1 MAGLSFND
9 QKQVK
14 RPGLWFIPVALI
26 VVCVLLITISVR
38 VGNTGVFAVMRSGVQ
53 AVANPLASVCSG
65 ISKPFKSVGSS
76 NSYSDDEID
85 KIVQE
90 NAQLKT
96 LVAQLEEY
104 RQQDQRLTTLLEL
117 SDTYGLK
124 TVAGKIVSR
133 SSGWNQTATINV
145 GSNQGLRAGMG
156 VMSSCGLY
164 GQVESVSATTAT
176 VRLISD
182 ATSKVSAMVQ
192 NTRSTGI
199 VSGSYDGNL
208 VLDYISVD
216 TTVGEGDVVLSSGEG
231 GTYPS
236 GIIIGTVKSV
246 EIDSSKLYYRISV
259 DPILS
264 FNSCEEVLVLTGD
277 EDKTASLVDLDHIN
291 EIKSS
296 LSALSEKSSSVGAAQ
311 GSSTNNSSTTSEASD
326 GFNSGDSNNASGN
339 SSGSSGDNSGSSS
352 ANSSKGS
359 NKSSTSES
367 STKAGSDSKKK
378 DNSG

>member
-1 MAGLSFND
+1 MAGLAFND
-9 QKQVK
+9 QKQSK
-14 RPGLWFIPVALI
+14 RPGLWLIPVVLI

-38 VGNTGVFAVMRSGVQ
+38 VGNTGVFAAVRSGVQ
-53 AVANPLASVCSG
+53 TIANPLTSLCSG
-65 ISKPFKSVGSS
+65 VSTPFKSVGSGS
-76 NSYSDDEID
+76 SYSDDEVD

-124 TVAGKIVSR
+124 TVAAKIVGT

-145 GSNQGLRAGMG
+145 GSNQGLQEGMG

-164 GQVESVSATTAT
+164 GQVESVSATSAT

-182 ATSKVSAMVQ
+182 ATSKVSAMIQ

-216 TTVGEGDVVLSSGEG
+216 TTVGEGDVVLTSGEG
-231 GTYPS
+231 GTYPR

-246 EIDSSKLYYRISV
+246 EVDSSKLYYRIAV
-259 DPILS
+259 DPILN
-264 FNSCEEVLVLTGD
+264 FDSCEEVLVLTGD
-277 EDKTASLVDLDHIN
+277 EDETAGLVDIDLIN

-296 LSALSEKSSSVGAAQ
+296 ISSSTSSSSSSSSNTSGTSSS
-311 GSSTNNSSTTSEASD
+311 SSTATSTDTSSSSNSDTSSGAKASE
-326 GFNSGDSNNASGN
+326 GFNSGSTSSNTSKNSSSSKKN
-339 SSGSSGDNSGSSS
+339 SSG
-352 ANSSKGS
+352 
-359 NKSSTSES
+359 
-367 STKAGSDSKKK
+367 
-378 DNSG
+378 

>member
-1 MAGLSFND
+1 MAGLAFND
-9 QKQVK
+9 QKQSK
-14 RPGLWFIPVALI
+14 RPGLWLIPVVLI

-38 VGNTGVFAVMRSGVQ
+38 VGNTGVFAAVRSGVQ
-53 AVANPLASVCSG
+53 TIANPLTSLCSG
-65 ISKPFKSVGSS
+65 VSTPFKSVGSGS
-76 NSYSDDEID
+76 SYSDDEVD

-124 TVAGKIVSR
+124 TVAAKIVGT

-145 GSNQGLRAGMG
+145 GSNQGLQEGMG

-164 GQVESVSATTAT
+164 GQVESVSATSAT

-182 ATSKVSAMVQ
+182 ATSKVSAMIQ

-216 TTVGEGDVVLSSGEG
+216 TTVGEGDVVLTSGEG
-231 GTYPS
+231 GTYPR

-246 EIDSSKLYYRISV
+246 EIDSSKLYYRIAV
-259 DPILS
+259 DPILN
-264 FNSCEEVLVLTGD
+264 FDSCEEVLVLTGD
-277 EDKTASLVDLDHIN
+277 EDETAGLVDIDLIN

-296 LSALSEKSSSVGAAQ
+296 ISSSTSSSSSSS
-311 GSSTNNSSTTSEASD
+311 SSTSGTSSSSSTATSTDTSSSSNSDTSSGAKASE
-326 GFNSGDSNNASGN
+326 GFNSGSTSSNTSKNSSSSKKN
-339 SSGSSGDNSGSSS
+339 SSG
-352 ANSSKGS
+352 
-359 NKSSTSES
+359 
-367 STKAGSDSKKK
+367 
-378 DNSG
+378 

>member
-1 MAGLSFND
+1 MAGLAFND
-9 QKQVK
+9 QKQSK
-14 RPGLWFIPVALI
+14 RPGLWLIPVVLI

-38 VGNTGVFAVMRSGVQ
+38 VGNTGVFAAVRSGVQ
-53 AVANPLASVCSG
+53 TIANPLTSLCSG
-65 ISKPFKSVGSS
+65 VSTPFKSVGSGS
-76 NSYSDDEID
+76 SYSDDEVD

-124 TVAGKIVSR
+124 TVAAKIVGT

-145 GSNQGLRAGMG
+145 GSNQGLQEGMG

-164 GQVESVSATTAT
+164 GQVESVSATSAT

-182 ATSKVSAMVQ
+182 ATSKVSAMIQ

-216 TTVGEGDVVLSSGEG
+216 TTVGEGDVVLTSGEG
-231 GTYPS
+231 GTYPR

-246 EIDSSKLYYRISV
+246 EVDSSKLYYRIAV
-259 DPILS
+259 DPILN
-264 FNSCEEVLVLTGD
+264 FDSCEEVLVLTGD
-277 EDKTASLVDLDHIN
+277 EDETAGLVDIDLIN

-296 LSALSEKSSSVGAAQ
+296 ISSSTSSSSSSS
-311 GSSTNNSSTTSEASD
+311 SSTSGTSSSSSTATSTDTSSSSNSDTSSGAKASE
-326 GFNSGDSNNASGN
+326 GFNSGSTSSNTSKNSSSSKKN
-339 SSGSSGDNSGSSS
+339 SSG
-352 ANSSKGS
+352 
-359 NKSSTSES
+359 
-367 STKAGSDSKKK
+367 
-378 DNSG
+378 

>member
-1 MAGLSFND
+1 MAGLAFND
-9 QKQVK
+9 QKQTK
-14 RPGLWFIPVALI
+14 RPGLWLIPVVLI

-38 VGNTGVFAVMRSGVQ
+38 VGNTGVFAAVRSGVQ
-53 AVANPLASVCSG
+53 TIANPLTSLCSG
-65 ISKPFKSVGSS
+65 VSTPFKSVGSGS
-76 NSYSDDEID
+76 SYSDDEVD

-124 TVAGKIVSR
+124 TVAAKIVGT

-145 GSNQGLRAGMG
+145 GSNQGLQEGMG

-164 GQVESVSATTAT
+164 GQVESVSATSAT

-182 ATSKVSAMVQ
+182 ATSKVSAMIQ

-216 TTVGEGDVVLSSGEG
+216 TTVGEGDVVLTSGEG
-231 GTYPS
+231 GTYPR

-246 EIDSSKLYYRISV
+246 EVDSSKLYYRIAV
-259 DPILS
+259 DPILN
-264 FNSCEEVLVLTGD
+264 FDSCEEVLVLTGD
-277 EDKTASLVDLDHIN
+277 EDETAGLVDIDLVN

-296 LSALSEKSSSVGAAQ
+296 ISSSTSSSSSSSSNTSGTS
-311 GSSTNNSSTTSEASD
+311 GTSSSSSTATSTDTSSSSSSDTSSETKASE
-326 GFNSGDSNNASGN
+326 GFNSGSTSSSTSKNSSSSKKN
-339 SSGSSGDNSGSSS
+339 SSG
-352 ANSSKGS
+352 
-359 NKSSTSES
+359 
-367 STKAGSDSKKK
+367 
-378 DNSG
+378 

>member
-9 QKQVK
+9 QKQSK
-14 RPGLWFIPVALI
+14 RPGLWIIPVVLI
-26 VVCVLLITISVR
+26 VVCVVLITISVR
-38 VGNTGVFAVMRSGVQ
+38 VGNTGVLAAARSGIQ
-53 AVANPLASVCSG
+53 TIANPLTSLCSG
-65 ISKPFKSVGSS
+65 VSTPFKSIGS
-76 NSYSDDEID
+76 NKSYSDDEID

-90 NAQLKT
+90 NSQLKT

-124 TVAGKIVSR
+124 TVAAKIVGT
-133 SSGWNQTATINV
+133 SSGWNRTATINV
-145 GSNQGLRAGMG
+145 GSNQGLQKGMG

-164 GQVESVSATTAT
+164 GQIESVSATSAT
-176 VRLISD
+176 VRLVSD

-216 TTVGEGDVVLSSGEG
+216 TTVGEGDVVLTSGEG
-231 GTYPS
+231 GTYPR

-246 EIDSSKLYYRISV
+246 EIDSSKLYYRIAV
-259 DPILS
+259 DPILN
-264 FNSCEEVLVLTGD
+264 FGSCEEVLVLTGD
-277 EDKTASLVDLDHIN
+277 EDETAGLVDVDLIN

-296 LSALSEKSSSVGAAQ
+296 LQVSSTDSSGSTDSNTDASSDSTSDSSSKTKASEGFNSDKTDTSKKSSS
-311 GSSTNNSSTTSEASD
+311 
-326 GFNSGDSNNASGN
+326 
-339 SSGSSGDNSGSSS
+339 
-352 ANSSKGS
+352 SSK
-359 NKSSTSES
+359 KSSE
-367 STKAGSDSKKK
+367 
-378 DNSG
+378 

>member
-1 MAGLSFND
+1 MAGLAFND
-9 QKQVK
+9 QKQSK
-14 RPGLWFIPVALI
+14 RPGLWLIPVVLI

-38 VGNTGVFAVMRSGVQ
+38 VGNTGVFAAVRSGVQ
-53 AVANPLASVCSG
+53 TIANPLTSLCSG
-65 ISKPFKSVGSS
+65 VSTPFKSVGSGS
-76 NSYSDDEID
+76 SYSDDEVD

-124 TVAGKIVSR
+124 TVAAKIVGT

-145 GSNQGLRAGMG
+145 GSNQGLQEGMG

-164 GQVESVSATTAT
+164 GQVESVSATSAT

-182 ATSKVSAMVQ
+182 ATSKVSAMIQ

-216 TTVGEGDVVLSSGEG
+216 TTVGEGDIVLTSGEG
-231 GTYPS
+231 GTYPR

-246 EIDSSKLYYRISV
+246 EVDSSKLYYRIAV
-259 DPILS
+259 DPILN
-264 FNSCEEVLVLTGD
+264 FDSCEEVLVLTGD
-277 EDKTASLVDLDHIN
+277 EDETAGLVDIDLIN

-296 LSALSEKSSSVGAAQ
+296 ISSSTSSSSSSS
-311 GSSTNNSSTTSEASD
+311 SSTSGTSSSSSTATSTDTSSSSNSDTSSGAKASE
-326 GFNSGDSNNASGN
+326 GFNSGSTSSNTSKNSSSSKKN
-339 SSGSSGDNSGSSS
+339 SSG
-352 ANSSKGS
+352 
-359 NKSSTSES
+359 
-367 STKAGSDSKKK
+367 
-378 DNSG
+378 